1 MYIKVERK
9 IYNATIPDDDSDEES
24 ELNQTNSVMEF
35 TTHIKDILNTKLPI
49 DNELISGEDG
59 LSDDVLVESYKI
71 LYFK

>member
-1 MYIKVERK
+1 
-9 IYNATIPDDDSDEES
+9 
-24 ELNQTNSVMEF
+24 MEF

-49 DNELISGEDG
+49 DNELISDEDG